1 MTTTTSRSGTTA
13 SGAGHKSYE
22 ELIQLVR
29 EAALLGSSASLL
41 SWDQEVMMPEGG
53 VEYRSR
59 QLSLLARLTHEASTS
74 PRIGE
79 LLSICEDD
87 DALTADP
94 ISPEAVNIRELRRH
108 YDRKTKLPSA
118 LVAEEAAL
126 ASRAQ
131 HVWAESRKNSDFA
144 SFKPWLEKIFTL
156 LRKKA
161 ECYGWADDG
170 EPWDA
175 LADDYEPGC
184 TAAQVQD
191 VFVPLRTRLQALLDE
206 LASSPARPSN
216 AFNELELP
224 KEQQERFVRFIAERI
239 GFDFKRGRLDTS
251 THPFCSGTHCNDVR
265 LTTRFAKNN
274 VNDALGSTMHEAGH
288 GMYEQGLLF
297 DHVGTPMGE
306 SVSLGIHESQSRM
319 WENQVG
325 RSIAFWKW
333 CYPKLNDFFGDRIS
347 GLSMQDV
354 YGGANIVLPGFIRVE
369 ADEATYNMHIMIR
382 FEIERSLM
390 NGDMSVSDIPGV
402 WNAKYKEY
410 LGIDV
415 PDDRRGCLQ
424 DVHWSMVSTGY
435 FPTYTLGNLYAAQFF
450 EKALE
455 EMPDL
460 YDQFEQGE
468 FGSLLKWLNKNI
480 HQHGQRYLAA
490 DLCEVVTGKP
500 LSADPLMRHLEGK
513 LRPIYGL

>member
-1 MTTTTSRSGTTA
+1 MTTAAAQPTTTTTSPNSKA
-13 SGAGHKSYE
+13 YE
-22 ELIQLVR
+22 ELIQLSR
-29 EAALLGSSASLL
+29 DAHLLGSSAALL

-59 QLSLLARLTHEASTS
+59 QLSTMARLTHEAITQ

-79 LLSICEDD
+79 LLSECENDRE
-87 DALTADP
+87 LLADP
-94 ISPEAVNIRELRRH
+94 LAAPAVNIRELRRQ
-108 YDRKTKLPSA
+108 YDRKTKLPAA

-126 ASRAQ
+126 ASKAQ
-131 HVWAESRKNSDFA
+131 HVWAEARKNSDFP

-161 ECYGWADDG
+161 ECYGWASDG

-184 TAAQVQD
+184 TAAQVEE
-191 VFVPLRTRLQALLDE
+191 VFTPLRKQLQGLLEE
-206 LASSPARPSN
+206 LAASHRKPSN

-224 KEQQERFVRFIAERI
+224 EQQQEKFVCFIAEAI
-239 GFDFKRGRLDTS
+239 GFDFKRGRLDRS

-297 DHVGTPMGE
+297 EHVGTPMGVA
-306 SVSLGIHESQSRM
+306 VSLGIHESQSRL

-325 RSIAFWKW
+325 RSLAFWKW
-333 CYPKLNDFFGDRIS
+333 CHPKLKDFFGDRIAS
-347 GLSMQDV
+347 LSLEEV
-354 YGGANIVLPGFIRVE
+354 YGGANIVQPGFIRVE

-382 FEIERSLM
+382 FEIERAIM
-390 NGDMSVSDIPGV
+390 KGDLDVADIPSV
-402 WNAKYKEY
+402 WNKMYKEY

-455 EMPDL
+455 DMPDL
-460 YDQFEQGE
+460 YEQFERGE
-468 FGSLLKWLNKNI
+468 FGALLKWLNENI
-480 HQHGQRYLAA
+480 HQHGQRSLAA

-500 LSADPLMRHLEGK
+500 LSAEPLMRHLESK
-513 LRPIYGL
+513 LRPLYGL